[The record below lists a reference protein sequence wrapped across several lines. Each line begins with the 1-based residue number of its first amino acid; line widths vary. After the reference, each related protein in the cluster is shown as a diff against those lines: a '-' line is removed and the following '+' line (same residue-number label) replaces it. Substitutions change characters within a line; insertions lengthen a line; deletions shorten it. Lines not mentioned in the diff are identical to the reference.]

1 MGQLKPGERGE
12 KEGGGS
18 RGGPGYVCG
27 GGEGVRGWPPGLLHH
42 SVPGLGSGQDRG
54 RSGPGS
60 D

>member
-1 MGQLKPGERGE
+1 MNEVRKKVVGVGEAQDMC
-12 KEGGGS
+12 
-18 RGGPGYVCG
+18 VCVG
-27 GGEGVRGWPPGLLHH
+27 GVRGWPPGLLHH